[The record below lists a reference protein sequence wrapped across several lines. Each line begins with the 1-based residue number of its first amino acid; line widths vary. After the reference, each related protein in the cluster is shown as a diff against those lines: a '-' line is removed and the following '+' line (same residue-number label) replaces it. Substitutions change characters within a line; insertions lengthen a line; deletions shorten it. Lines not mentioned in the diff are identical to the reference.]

1 MSRKSTQVGFTL
13 VEVMVALAII
23 GVALGAA
30 VQAVSVAN
38 NNAANLSQQTLA
50 RWVAMNQIV
59 RVQMSGEWPNIGK
72 TTGTEEMAN
81 ATWHWQVEV
90 IKTQDDRLRQLQA
103 AAGIDKDKMQTTVT
117 AYVHNRVKTTDNAV
131 NTNNNN
137 GQPNQRRAVNDS
149 DHD

>member
-1 MSRKSTQVGFTL
+1 MISHNVKQTGFTL

-23 GVALGAA
+23 GIALGAT

-59 RVQMSGEWPNIGK
+59 RVQMSGEFPNIGK
-72 TTGTEEMAN
+72 TSGTEEMAN

-90 IKTQDDRLRQLQA
+90 MKTQDTQLRQLQA
-103 AAGIDKDKMQTTVT
+103 SAGISKQNMQTTVT
-117 AYVHNRVKTTDNAV
+117 AYVHNRVKTTDNAG
-131 NTNNNN
+131 NINNNN
-137 GQPNQRRAVNDS
+137 GSPSRQDRVVNDVN
-149 DHD
+149 